1 MRGFAALLGDFLL
14 DYVPRRR
21 GLSENT
27 AASYRDSFV
36 LLLGWLDSE
45 CGVSPDDVEI
55 ADLRRDRIESFCLW
69 LVDSRGCGAATVN
82 VRISAI
88 RAFASYVSFAEPAH
102 LEWARSVRSVEFS
115 KSPSRT
121 VDYLS
126 PEAAGAI
133 VDEARSSARDLA
145 KLSLLYDVGARV
157 SEICDA
163 RREDLRTQRPT
174 TMRLVGKGRKARVV
188 PICDEVAKICEDYL
202 GRSGVG
208 PDSLLFPN
216 RLGNRMGRAG
226 VAWVLSKHA
235 AAAHGKRPELVPE
248 KVHPHMLRHSKAM
261 HLLESGVNLVYIR
274 DFLGHSSVTTTE
286 VYAEASTKA
295 KREAIE
301 RAAANVIK
309 ETAYDEERRSGLIEW
324 LKGIM

>member
-208 PDSLLFPN
+208 PDGLLFPN

-235 AAAHGKRPELVPE
+235 AAAHGKRPKLVPE
-248 KVHPHMLRHSKAM
+248 KVHPHMLRYPNRDKIQTPDDRTARDLGRRPVGSLDFVSTLHSTS
-261 HLLESGVNLVYIR
+261 LPNNRTGR
-274 DFLGHSSVTTTE
+274 WFDW
-286 VYAEASTKA
+286 ASTGCCQ
-295 KREAIE
+295 E
-301 RAAANVIK
+301 RMSSSSTC
-309 ETAYDEERRSGLIEW
+309 ETTDTP
-324 LKGIM
+324 KTT

>member
-248 KVHPHMLRHSKAM
+248 KVHPHMLGTPRRCTSSKA
-261 HLLESGVNLVYIR
+261 
-274 DFLGHSSVTTTE
+274 
-286 VYAEASTKA
+286 A
-295 KREAIE
+295 
-301 RAAANVIK
+301 
-309 ETAYDEERRSGLIEW
+309 
-324 LKGIM
+324 